1 MKKYRT
7 VITYKDHFEDFLDNQ
22 PPKVQAKILQ
32 ILRIIEEVEI
42 IPKNHLKHIEGTNGL
57 FELRVIFGG
66 NIFRVFCFF
75 DAGKLVVLLSG
86 FQKKTDKT
94 PKSEINKAVRLMNE
108 YYSEKEDETNNKQQK
123 ETSK

>member
-42 IPKNHLKHIEGTNGL
+42 VPKNHLKHIEGTNGL
-57 FELRVIFGG
+57 FELRVIFEG
-66 NIFRVFCFF
+66 NIF
-75 DAGKLVVLLSG
+75 
-86 FQKKTDKT
+86 
-94 PKSEINKAVRLMNE
+94 
-108 YYSEKEDETNNKQQK
+108 
-123 ETSK
+123 

>member
-7 VITYKDHFEDFLDNQ
+7 VITYKDYFEKFLDDQ
-22 PPKVQAKILQ
+22 SPKVQAKILQ
-32 ILRIIEEVEI
+32 ILRIVEEVEVV
-42 IPKNHLKHIEGTNGL
+42 PKNHLKHIEGTNGL

-94 PKSEINKAVRLMNE
+94 PKSEITKAVRIMNE
-108 YYSEKEDETNNKQQK
+108 YYCEKEIETSDKQQ
-123 ETSK
+123 

>member
-7 VITYKDHFEDFLDNQ
+7 VITYKDFFEEFLDGQ
-22 PPKVQAKILQ
+22 TPKVQEKILQ
-32 ILRIIEEVEI
+32 ILRITEEVEI
-42 IPKNHLKHIEGTNGL
+42 VPKNHLKHIEGTNGL

-94 PKSEINKAVRLMNE
+94 PKSEIAKAVRLMNE
-108 YYSEKEDETNNKQQK
+108 YYREKEIEKSNKL
-123 ETSK
+123 